1 MRGAL
6 AVSTTRACQRDCAN
20 LKLFS
25 LIVKMFFSYFL
36 RLWGVAKEGG
46 RHPGRPRAGVAA
58 GRGNPGQEG
67 GGQGGGANERVSGE
81 ASSSPLLLLLSTFP
95 PLLLLMSGVSFLFFI
110 FLHRPP
116 SVCVCLPHVFVSV
129 CDTSSRS
136 ADNRPLACARGYCR
150 RDSGHVIYT
159 PDASFAL
166 GFVFFKYASKGS
178 WAALCAKTAHC
189 NFLVH
194 WCLSAVGGAVS
205 PEDSW
210 TANQS
215 ALWVTGAPPT
225 EYEAIR

>member
-46 RHPGRPRAGVAA
+46 RHPGRPGAGVAA

-67 GGQGGGANERVSGE
+67 GDQGGGANERVSGE
-81 ASSSPLLLLLSTFP
+81 ASSLPPPLLLLLSTFP

-116 SVCVCLPHVFVSV
+116 SLCVFVCHLSLFLCV
-129 CDTSSRS
+129 TR
-136 ADNRPLACARGYCR
+136 AP
-150 RDSGHVIYT
+150 
-159 PDASFAL
+159 
-166 GFVFFKYASKGS
+166 
-178 WAALCAKTAHC
+178 AALTTSPWRALMVTAAGIPVMW
-189 NFLVH
+189 FTPRTQVL
-194 WCLSAVGGAVS
+194 L
-205 PEDSW
+205 
-210 TANQS
+210 
-215 ALWVTGAPPT
+215 
-225 EYEAIR
+225 